1 MSYWKKQQQS
11 DYYDALVSTSL
22 IESPVVENHYGRFSG
37 KDVKTFCNV
46 DDAFLYI
53 SDLVA
58 NNKLDLSN
66 ELTDYKRTTI
76 GFDLVNRKT
85 EKPLVSYTFD
95 IKAREEFYGRS
106 N

>member
-1 MSYWKKQQQS
+1 MSNWKKHQS

-37 KDVKTFCNV
+37 KDVRTFCNV
-46 DDAFLYI
+46 DDAFYYI
-53 SDLVA
+53 VDLIN

-66 ELTDYKRTTI
+66 ELTDFKRTTI
-76 GFDLVNRKT
+76 GFDLVNHKT

-95 IKAREEFYGRS
+95 IKAREEFYGR
-106 N
+106 NN